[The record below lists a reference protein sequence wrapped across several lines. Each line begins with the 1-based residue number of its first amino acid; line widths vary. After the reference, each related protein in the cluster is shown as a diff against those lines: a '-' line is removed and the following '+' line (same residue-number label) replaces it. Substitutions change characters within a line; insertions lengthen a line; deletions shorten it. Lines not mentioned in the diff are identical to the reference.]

1 MKKAVKKAE
10 AKKTSAANKKPAA
23 QFSATDVFEPIELP
37 PEGDTKNLKV
47 NERKWGKR
55 LLKGKYTLI
64 PNIIFERQLALK
76 LDPVDI
82 NIIIHLASYW
92 WTVEGKPRPAKATI
106 AEAMKRNP
114 RTIQRHIERMEK
126 LGYIQRER
134 RFIPGFGSRPN
145 AYHLDGLIAAA
156 TPYADEK
163 VKLMAA
169 KKAAR
174 EAGIGRKGK
183 AQFGAAD
190 PFA

>member
-1 MKKAVKKAE
+1 MKKPVKKADAE
-10 AKKTSAANKKPAA
+10 KASPASKKAASPA
-23 QFSATDVFEPIELP
+23 DVFEPIEP
-37 PEGDTKNLKV
+37 PPQTETKSIKV
-47 NERKWGKR
+47 NEKKWGKR

-82 NIIIHLASYW
+82 NIILHLASYW
-92 WTVEGKPRPAKATI
+92 WTAEGKPRPAKATI

-126 LGYIQRER
+126 LGYIRRER
-134 RFIPGFGSRPN
+134 RFVQGFGSAPN
-145 AYHLDGLIAAA
+145 VYHLDGLIAAA

-163 VKLMAA
+163 VKMLAA
-169 KKAAR
+169 KRAAK
-174 EAGIGRKGK
+174 EAGVGRRGK
-183 AQFGAAD
+183 AQVEVAD